1 MRWNPRG
8 NSSWSPFLL
17 QSTPAWRLIEK
28 KSVAAIL
35 DLIPFQ
41 FSGHKHYAFS
51 SQEGWTGAYNSPL
64 DAFPS
69 GPSVFGVQD
78 LVLV

>member
-1 MRWNPRG
+1 MHKDSRG
-8 NSSWSPFLL
+8 NSSWSPFLV
-17 QSTPAWRLIEK
+17 QTSPAWRLIEK
-28 KSVAAIL
+28 GALAAIL

-41 FSGHKHYAFS
+41 FSGHKHDAFS
-51 SQEGWTGAYNSPL
+51 SQEGWTGAYNSL
-64 DAFPS
+64 LNAFPS